1 VIQVTQHEEVRVLTI
16 CRPERRNALD
26 NETIEQLRAQVR
38 EANADE
44 ALRAMVITG
53 QGELAFCSGSDMKA
67 AQEMTLEQRIEHAR
81 SGQDL
86 MDEIASLNVLS
97 IAAVE
102 GFALGGGLELAL
114 SCDLIVSG
122 SGAMFGLP
130 EVTRSAIPSWGGTYR
145 LSKAVGLAIARN
157 MLLGGKRYTADEVL
171 NLGLVLEVAPVGM
184 AGNRAVEI
192 AQNMTSDCPKEV
204 VALAKE
210 LLTSGAYRSAA
221 ESKEAEFAAEAQV
234 SAGDTYATFP
244 EKTK

>member
-1 VIQVTQHEEVRVLTI
+1 VIQVTQQEAVRTLTI

-26 NETIEQLRAQVR
+26 NETIDQLREQVR
-38 EANADE
+38 KANEDE
-44 ALRAMVITG
+44 TLRAIIITG

-67 AQEMTLEQRIEHAR
+67 AQEMTVEQRIEHAR
-81 SGQDL
+81 NGQDL

-122 SGAMFGLP
+122 SGAVFGLP
-130 EVTRSAIPSWGGTYR
+130 EIQRSAIPSWGGTYR

-157 MLLGGKRYTADEVL
+157 MLLGGKRYTADEACT
-171 NLGLVLEVAPVGM
+171 LGLVLEVVPVGM
-184 AGNRAVEI
+184 AAQRAVEI
-192 AQNMTSDCPKEV
+192 SQDMTSDCPKDV
-204 VALAKE
+204 LALAKG
-210 LLTSGAYRSAA
+210 LLTRGAYRSAA
-221 ESKEAEFAAEAQV
+221 ESKEAEFVAEAQV

-244 EKTK
+244 KKNS